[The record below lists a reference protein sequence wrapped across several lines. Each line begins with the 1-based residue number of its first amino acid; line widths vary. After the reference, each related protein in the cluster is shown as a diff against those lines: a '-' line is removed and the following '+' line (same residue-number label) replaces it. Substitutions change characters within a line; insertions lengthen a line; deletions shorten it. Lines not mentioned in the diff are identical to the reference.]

1 MGFFSQFQS
10 ILPKSFLNVSMARM
24 TGVYFAL
31 GRQFDDLKAAILDA
45 QNQIFIDSATWSLPI
60 YEAEFS
66 IKLVDTSNTAARR
79 NNVMAM
85 SRGGI
90 GATPAAITSVLQSY
104 GYSTHIV
111 ETFGTYNITIQFND
125 FRGIPSNINDLQ
137 NLLARF
143 FPGHLQLNWQ
153 YLFRHYGEFSPYLQS
168 QMAQLTHQQL
178 TTTLPT

>member
-1 MGFFSQFQS
+1 MGFYSQFQS
-10 ILPKSFLNVSMARM
+10 ILPKSFLNASMKRM
-24 TGVYFAL
+24 TGVYSAV
-31 GRQFDDLKAAILDA
+31 GRQFDYLKVAILDA
-45 QNQIFIDSATWSLPI
+45 QNQLFIDSATWSLPI

-66 IKLVDTSNTAARR
+66 IKLVDQSNTAARR

-104 GYSTHIV
+104 GYFTHIV
-111 ETFGTYNITIQFND
+111 ESFGTYTITIQFTD
-125 FRGIPSNINDLQ
+125 FRGIPINVNDLK
-137 NLLARF
+137 NLLTRF
-143 FPGHLQLNWQ
+143 IPGHLQLNWQ
-153 YLFRHYGEFSPYLQS
+153 YLYRHYGEFAPYKQS